1 MASSRQTRLRSNK
14 YNDNITK
21 RGNVPIGVAER
32 REQGYSVGPILLG
45 FLVFVVCGSTF
56 FPNHSHKPIWS
67 GVLSRVSLFLE
78 AAC

>member
-1 MASSRQTRLRSNK
+1 MCGELVNLLILFDEISTLQASSRQTRLRSNK

-45 FLVFVVCGSTF
+45 FLVFVVCG
-56 FPNHSHKPIWS
+56 
-67 GVLSRVSLFLE
+67 R
-78 AAC
+78 